1 MIPKSTLACLCLVEQ
16 IQEKFDQ
23 LQGNLEFQVLNHIFA
38 NASAAAVI
46 AIQLVSASLFLM
58 SAIAAIRF
66 QRFSVWWTVRRPYTF
81 FMLIALFRSTEVQAF
96 KNNNNKTTEQ
106 ISRIINKDEVPVV
119 PVCV

>member
-1 MIPKSTLACLCLVEQ
+1 
-16 IQEKFDQ
+16 
-23 LQGNLEFQVLNHIFA
+23 
-38 NASAAAVI
+38 
-46 AIQLVSASLFLM
+46 M

-106 ISRIINKDEVPVV
+106 ISRIINEDEVPVV